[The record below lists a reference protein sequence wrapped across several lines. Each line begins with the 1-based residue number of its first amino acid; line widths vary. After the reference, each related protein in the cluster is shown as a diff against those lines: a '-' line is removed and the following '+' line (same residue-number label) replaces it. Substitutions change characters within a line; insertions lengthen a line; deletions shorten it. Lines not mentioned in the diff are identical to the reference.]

1 MRTSWNRLVGP
12 ASALALVASSLL
24 LVPTPATAAAPDHLV
39 ISEVYAGGGSGAAGT
54 AYTRDFV
61 EIFNPTGSNLPL
73 GSLSLQYRAA
83 TNHAV
88 AGGSATVS
96 LAGQGTLAAGDKF
109 VVVVGSPGAAGVAV
123 PNADYVVGTNGG
135 PSLGAGGG
143 QIWLASVVTPID
155 PDDGVASGVSTPT
168 NTNVVDFVGYG
179 TAETREGATAAP
191 AAPNNGSSIQR
202 AADGTDTNVN
212 GADFT
217 GVTPPNPGD
226 GAVATPLAAVDPA
239 DVDAFVNTPISN
251 ITLQAT
257 GGTPAYSWSFST
269 LPAGLEETSD
279 GVIAGTPT
287 EVGTTTVTATVTD
300 SAAPTPATSTV
311 EFEIDVQ
318 AAPQRLTIA
327 EIQGTGPTTPE
338 SGKTVITEG
347 VVTAAYPN
355 GDGNYAGF
363 YLQTGGQEGVDYDTA
378 GASDAI
384 FVFSGSKTLPA
395 IGSTVEVQGVAGE
408 RFGSTQLNSSSAANP
423 ITVLGTPQPAV
434 VPGDVVPGTDCVLP
448 GSDCLAGAALDA
460 AREEHEGELFQPTG
474 DYTVTDSYDGSPFTQ
489 SGSRGFAM
497 QGEIGLAAE
506 SDVPLMIPTESI
518 DQSDASGLAAR
529 QRYNLA
535 HQLILDDGADIDYST
550 NTFEDL
556 QFPWLTPSH
565 PVRVGA
571 SVTFP
576 KPVVL
581 RFDFDF
587 WRLQP
592 QTKVAPGQDGQDRVA
607 IENTRTSAPEDVLGS
622 TGDLKI
628 ATFNMLN
635 YFNTLGEEWAAS
647 DGNSTGSDTS
657 AFSLTNPRRC
667 SFYTDRG
674 PVGGGTA
681 ARISNDTCIQDAID
695 PITGLKVQLLGPR
708 GAANQTNFLNQ
719 EAKELEAINTIHAD
733 VMSLEEVE
741 NSIKLYDPAI
751 DGPNGADK
759 DRDDALKRLVLKLN
773 QHWATHHPSYVGD
786 RWAYVASP
794 RPEALPTVT
803 EQDAIRSAFIYNP
816 SKVETVG
823 RSQVLL
829 NAPQFRNAREPL
841 AQAFKP
847 LGGGREDAF
856 VVIVN
861 HFKSKSGPQA
871 PATVNGDNVDA
882 GDGAGFYN
890 GDRKRQAAALV
901 AFAEQVSS
909 DKNIEP
915 VFFTGDFNSYSAE
928 DPVQVIEAAGYENL
942 KPSTPETTYSFGGLA
957 GSLDHVFANPAALD
971 MVTGEDIWE
980 INAGESVYYEY
991 SRLNA
996 NATNLYAVNPFRSS
1010 DHNPEIIGIDV
1021 GELTADPTV
1030 DTVQILA
1037 TNDFHGRL
1045 VDDPGSA
1052 AAGAASMA
1060 GAVKELRAE
1069 NPDTIFAAAGDL
1081 IGASTFESFLQNDE
1095 PTIAALNEAGLEV
1108 SSVGNHEFDKGYHD
1122 LVDRV
1127 IPLTSWEYLGANVEF
1142 KDTEDGHAAGDPALP
1157 ETWCE
1162 TLPNGRVVGF
1172 VGAVT
1177 EDLETLVSASAIEDI
1192 VVTSIVDAVNEHADD
1207 LKGPDGCDTGVSADL
1222 VIELVHEGAASTS
1235 YAAVTDDSTFGKIVA
1250 GANENVDAIV
1260 SGHTHLAY
1268 NHKVPVQAWIDENRD
1283 VTERPVVSAGQ
1294 YGANLNRLQFEFA
1307 PGDGDLVNIRQTVLQ
1322 LKDYDADPATQDIV
1336 DDAVEHA
1343 EVAGAAVLGDVE
1355 GPFMRARRVG
1365 DDGQIS
1371 ESRGAES
1378 TLGNLIAEMQRW
1390 KTGADIGFMNPGGLR
1405 ADLLGNAGDPR
1416 EVTYRQAAN
1425 TQPFANTLVTMD
1437 LTGDQVKDLLEQQWQ
1452 RDADGNV
1459 PSRPFLRL
1467 GTSEGFTSTFDA
1479 SRPEGSRITGMWLDG
1494 TPIDPDA
1501 TYRVS
1506 ATSFLAGAGDNFW
1519 AFAEGDAV
1527 QDTGFTDLQAV
1538 VDYLDEFAEHDAEVL
1553 PVDYGQHQVGVTFP
1567 GAAPATYEPGDT
1579 LAFGVSSLAMTGID
1593 DVQDTQVTL
1602 MLGEVEVGGPFTVD
1616 NAFNS
1621 ELFDNFGKASVS
1633 VTVPEVEDGTTVFT
1647 LVGNNTGT
1655 EIPVPV
1661 RTSDG
1666 LTDVTVAGTDQAV
1679 GYGEGGSIPVT
1690 VDPADATGTVTL
1702 LDGDTELGQT
1712 TLTDG
1717 AGSIPFAAGL
1727 PVGEHE
1733 LTLVYSGDGTH
1744 SGSQG
1749 TVTVTVDR
1757 AVATVAGT
1765 ATPATVTALSGTSD
1779 IAVTVGSAAPGD
1791 PAGTVTASVG
1801 GEEVDSATLVDGAAT
1816 LTVGPFATAGDK
1828 TVTIGYSG
1836 DAETAS
1842 GSTTTTVT
1850 VVVAETSV
1858 TATGGPATYG
1868 TGWGAVVTVDPETA
1882 TGQVEVLD
1890 GTTSLGTATLSDG
1903 AATVPVDGT
1912 ALQPG
1917 THTLTV
1923 SYAGDDGHAP
1933 STSTFD
1939 VTVNKR
1945 ATTVSGTGGTF
1956 EEGSPWTSEVT
1967 VSPSSAT
1974 GEVEVLDGT
1983 TSLGTGTLTD
1993 GSGSVAIAGD
2003 ALPIGTHLLT
2013 VSYGGDATHAPS
2025 TSTVSVTVT
2034 GTAPAATTVSAT
2046 CPTVTFG
2053 TSWAAQVSVTPGS
2066 ATGTVQIREG
2076 ATVLG
2081 SATLTGGTASVVVG
2095 GSALGVGP
2103 HTLTVDYL
2111 GDASHAASTTTCS
2124 MTVTSPPVDDTET
2137 TTSVSG
2143 PLVLEYGVA
2152 SSVTVTVTGAPPV
2165 TGTVELREGG
2175 TLIGS
2180 GQLSGA
2186 SGKRAKAV
2194 QASATIT
2201 IPATALEVGAHTLTA
2216 SYLGDVDSDPSQTT
2230 FQVEVFE
2237 GDETQEPST
2246 TTVSVEPA
2254 QVVVAKG
2261 TATVSVSV
2269 AAGDLTPT
2277 GSVTIRVG
2285 GDTSTAS
2292 LVSGTASVV
2301 VGPFA
2306 QPGTKPIQVSYEGD
2320 EDVAPSRATASVK
2333 VVKAAPDL
2341 TASHTPGKVKVD
2353 KTRARLVV
2361 KVGADRFTPNGKV
2374 TIDVPGQD
2382 SQSARIDDR
2391 GRAEFTLGTFDRAGA
2406 KVITVSY
2413 DGDDRTKSATIE
2425 YTIHV
2430 VAKKKGKS

>member
-12 ASALALVASSLL
+12 ASAFALVASSLL
-24 LVPTPATAAAPDHLV
+24 LIPSSASGNPAGTGLV
-39 ISEVYAGGGSGAAGT
+39 INEVYGGGGNNQAT
-54 AYTRDFV
+54 WTNDFI
-61 EIFNPTGSNLPL
+61 EIYNPTGSAIAL
-73 GSLSLQYRAA
+73 GGKSLQYRAA
-83 TNHAV
+83 ATTTTATNVFALP
-88 AGGSATVS
+88 A
-96 LAGQGTLAAGDKF
+96 F
-109 VVVVGSPGAAGVAV
+109 
-123 PNADYVVGTNGG
+123 
-135 PSLGAGGG
+135 SLGAGKHYLVQCAGG
-143 QIWLASVVTPID
+143 ATGAALPQAADTTACGLNLSGTAGQVFLVNGTAGID
-155 PDDGVASGVSTPT
+155 PDGAGNAAVTDANVIDFVGFGTAAIREGTAAAPAPSNSSSITRTNGVDTDRNNVDFTVLNGTAMTPT
-168 NTNVVDFVGYG
+168 NSTG
-179 TAETREGATAAP
+179 GAP
-191 AAPNNGSSIQR
+191 
-202 AADGTDTNVN
+202 
-212 GADFT
+212 
-217 GVTPPNPGD
+217 
-226 GAVATPLAAVDPA
+226 TPLAAVDPA

-448 GSDCLAGAALDA
+448 GSNCLAGAALDA

-719 EAKELEAINTIHAD
+719 EAKELEAINTIDAD

-751 DGPNGADK
+751 DGPNGTDK

-1127 IPLTSWEYLGANVEF
+1127 MPLTSWEYLGANVEF

-1336 DDAVEHA
+1336 DDAVAYA

-1355 GPFMRARRVG
+1355 GPFMRARRT
-1365 DDGQIS
+1365 DPNIS
-1371 ESRGAES
+1371 GGPAVENRGGES
-1378 TLGNLIAEMQRW
+1378 TVGNLIAEIQRW

-1405 ADLLGNAGDPR
+1405 ADLLGNDGTPR
-1416 EVTYRQAAN
+1416 PVTYRQAADV
-1425 TQPFANTLVTMD
+1425 QPFANTLVSMD
-1437 LTGDQVKDLLEQQWQ
+1437 LTGDQIKTILEQQWQ

-1467 GTSEGFTSTFDA
+1467 GTSDGFTFTQDA
-1479 SRPEGSRITGMWLDG
+1479 SRAEGDRITGMWLDG
-1494 TPIDPDA
+1494 QPLDPDA

-1506 ATSFLAGAGDNFW
+1506 ATSFLSSGTGDNFW
-1519 AFAEGDAV
+1519 GFAAATNK
-1527 QDTGFTDLQAV
+1527 QDTGKTDLQAV
-1538 VDYLDEFAEHDAEVL
+1538 VDYMAEFADPLA
-1553 PVDYGQHQVGVTFP
+1553 VDYAQHGVGVHFA
-1567 GAAPATYEPGDT
+1567 GGAPAEYGAGDT
-1579 LAFGVSSLAMTGID
+1579 LAFTLSSLAMTAAG
-1593 DVQDTQVTL
+1593 DVQDAQ
-1602 MLGEVEVGGPFTVD
+1602 VEVLLGDTVLGTFPVTNTLRTEPD
-1616 NAFNS
+1616 DEA
-1621 ELFDNFGKASVS
+1621 GTAAVS
-1633 VTVPEVEDGTTVFT
+1633 VVLPEGLADGSANVLVRGTT
-1647 LVGNNTGT
+1647 TGT
-1655 EIPVPV
+1655 EVIVPI
-1661 RTSDG
+1661 TTTDG
-1666 LTDVTVAGTDQAV
+1666 LPNSTVSADDASMAYGQTGSVDVTVTP
-1679 GYGEGGSIPVT
+1679 SS
-1690 VDPADATGTVTL
+1690 ATGTVTVR
-1702 LDGDTELGQT
+1702 DGITVLGSA
-1712 TLTDG
+1712 TLAGGAATVTIP
-1717 AGSIPFAAGL
+1717 AGSL
-1727 PVGEHE
+1727 EVGDHE
-1733 LTLVYSGDGTH
+1733 LTLVYGGDSATT
-1744 SGSQG
+1744 GSLG
-1749 TVTVTVDR
+1749 SVTMTVTKAEPTLT
-1757 AVATVAGT
+1757 AT
-1765 ATPATVTALSGTSD
+1765 ATPASVEIDQTSS
-1779 IAVTVGSAAPGD
+1779 IAVTVAAAGVSPT
-1791 PAGTVTASVG
+1791 GTVMASVDG
-1801 GEEVDSATLVDGAAT
+1801 SVIDTATLVDGAAT
-1816 LTVGPFATAGDK
+1816 LTVGPFPTAGNQ
-1828 TVTIGYSG
+1828 TVTIDYSG
-1836 DAETAS
+1836 DAQTGS
-1842 GSTTTTVT
+1842 GSTTTTVAVTPQNPVGSTTTAAASPMAYGTPGT
-1850 VVVAETSV
+1850 VSVAVTSTRANKAGSV
-1858 TATGGPATYG
+1858 QLLEGSTLIATGS
-1868 TGWGAVVTVDPETA
+1868 V
-1882 TGQVEVLD
+1882 
-1890 GTTSLGTATLSDG
+1890 
-1903 AATVPVDGT
+1903 AAD
-1912 ALQPG
+1912 
-1917 THTLTV
+1917 
-1923 SYAGDDGHAP
+1923 
-1933 STSTFD
+1933 
-1939 VTVNKR
+1939 
-1945 ATTVSGTGGTF
+1945 
-1956 EEGSPWTSEVT
+1956 
-1967 VSPSSAT
+1967 
-1974 GEVEVLDGT
+1974 
-1983 TSLGTGTLTD
+1983 GTGTLTIP
-1993 GSGSVAIAGD
+1993 GTMLAV
-2003 ALPIGTHLLT
+2003 GTHSLT
-2013 VSYGGDATHAPS
+2013 VKYLGNSGTQPS
-2025 TSTVSVTVT
+2025 QGTVSVTVSK
-2034 GTAPAATTVSAT
+2034 ADSTTQVAVVPTQVVVGKSGVS
-2046 CPTVTFG
+2046 
-2053 TSWAAQVSVTPGS
+2053 AQVSVTAAGFTP
-2066 ATGTVQIREG
+2066 TGYVFVSVNG
-2076 ATVLG
+2076 VPVGVGL
-2081 SATLTGGTASVVVG
+2081 LVNGTASVAIPPIPFAGVRSVTASYVG
-2095 GSALGVGP
+2095 DATTRPSQSAP
-2103 HTLTVDYL
+2103 ATLTVLKRSSSVTADSTPQSVKVNKTEVKLRVEVDADGATPTGLVKITVPGQGTQWESLDKGKATFRLDPFRSTGVQVVTVTYQ
-2111 GDASHAASTTTCS
+2111 GDSWTEGSTTTH
-2124 MTVTSPPVDDTET
+2124 
-2137 TTSVSG
+2137 
-2143 PLVLEYGVA
+2143 A
-2152 SSVTVTVTGAPPV
+2152 
-2165 TGTVELREGG
+2165 
-2175 TLIGS
+2175 
-2180 GQLSGA
+2180 
-2186 SGKRAKAV
+2186 
-2194 QASATIT
+2194 
-2201 IPATALEVGAHTLTA
+2201 
-2216 SYLGDVDSDPSQTT
+2216 
-2230 FQVEVFE
+2230 
-2237 GDETQEPST
+2237 
-2246 TTVSVEPA
+2246 
-2254 QVVVAKG
+2254 
-2261 TATVSVSV
+2261 
-2269 AAGDLTPT
+2269 
-2277 GSVTIRVG
+2277 
-2285 GDTSTAS
+2285 
-2292 LVSGTASVV
+2292 
-2301 VGPFA
+2301 
-2306 QPGTKPIQVSYEGD
+2306 
-2320 EDVAPSRATASVK
+2320 
-2333 VVKAAPDL
+2333 
-2341 TASHTPGKVKVD
+2341 
-2353 KTRARLVV
+2353 
-2361 KVGADRFTPNGKV
+2361 
-2374 TIDVPGQD
+2374 IDV
-2382 SQSARIDDR
+2382 RR
-2391 GRAEFTLGTFDRAGA
+2391 
-2406 KVITVSY
+2406 
-2413 DGDDRTKSATIE
+2413 
-2425 YTIHV
+2425 
-2430 VAKKKGKS
+2430 